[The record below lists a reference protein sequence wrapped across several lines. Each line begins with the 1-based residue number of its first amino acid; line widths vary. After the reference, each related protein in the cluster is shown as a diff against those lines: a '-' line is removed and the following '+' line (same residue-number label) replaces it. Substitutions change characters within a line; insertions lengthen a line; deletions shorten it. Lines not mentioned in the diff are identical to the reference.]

1 MPADL
6 SSKAAA
12 TEETKL
18 KEIRN
23 PKSNEVWVF
32 IEQRDGK
39 AADVSFELLCKGHK
53 LAEAMEGKLKSIVI
67 GDCVEEIAK
76 ETFRFGADEAL
87 LIEHSSL
94 KNFRTLPYSRI
105 ISDLIKSQVPGIIL
119 FGATVIGRDLAPR
132 VASNTKS
139 GLTADCTDLQISD
152 VKYIGKNYS
161 KLLLQI
167 RPAFGGNIIATII
180 TPDVP
185 TQMATVR
192 EGVMELTPLEKPNEI
207 KISKVEYKPNPAD
220 ELVQIID
227 QHREDNKVNLKS
239 APIIVAGGYGL
250 NTKENFKLIETLA
263 HTIGGEV
270 AGSRAAVDAGFVTPD
285 RQVGQTGVTVRPKLY
300 IAVGISGAI
309 QHRAGMQDSS
319 KIIAI
324 NTDPEAPIFE
334 IAHFGIVGDAAEVI
348 PAFIEAYKHK
358 LK

>member
-1 MPADL
+1 M
-6 SSKAAA
+6 
-12 TEETKL
+12 ENE
-18 KEIRN
+18 N
-23 PKSNEVWVF
+23 PKSCDVWVF
-32 IEQRDGK
+32 IEQRNGK
-39 AADVSFELLCKGHK
+39 AAEVSLELLCKGRK
-53 LAEAMEGKLKSIVI
+53 LSDAMNGKLKSVVI
-67 GDCVEEIAK
+67 GNNVEKIAK
-76 ETFRFGADEAL
+76 ETFRFGADEAF
-87 LIEHSSL
+87 LIDHPSL
-94 KNFRTLPYSRI
+94 GNFRTLPYSRI
-105 ISDLIKSQVPGIIL
+105 LNDLIKAQVPRIVL
-119 FGATVIGRDLAPR
+119 FGATVIGRDVAPR
-132 VASNTKS
+132 VASHTKS
-139 GLTADCTDLQISD
+139 GLTADCTDLQVSD
-152 VKYIGKNYS
+152 VKYLNKEYQ

-207 KISKVEYKPNPAD
+207 KITRIEYKPDPVD

-227 QHREDNKVNLKS
+227 QYRENNKVNLKA

-250 NTKENFKLIETLA
+250 STKENFKLVENLA
-263 HTIGGEV
+263 HTIGAEV
-270 AGSRAAVDAGFVTPD
+270 AGSRAAVDAGFVSSD

-324 NTDPEAPIFE
+324 NSDPEAPIFE
-334 IAHFGIVGDAAEVI
+334 IAHYGIVGDAAEVI